1 MSTLPGKFIWFEHV
15 SDDPAKA
22 RAFYEPL
29 FNWHVENMAMGDQTY
44 AMIHNGDQNV
54 GGLTPAE
61 PGEGPQWRAYISVLD
76 VDKTYQAALAAGA
89 KSTMAPTDF
98 GPVGR
103 GAGIVDPTG
112 APVSFWRS
120 TDPDRPDAQ
129 TVAFGDWYW
138 TELWTPDAPT
148 ALAFYEKVV
157 GYAHDTMQM
166 GEGGDYHVVKTGE
179 IPRGGIFQMNEPG
192 TPPMWI
198 PYVHVADCDATA
210 EKATSLGAKVFMPPM
225 DVQGV
230 GRFAAAFDPLG
241 AAFAFITGKP
251 GPM

>member
-29 FNWHVENMAMGDQTY
+29 FNWHVENMAMGDQAY
-44 AMIHNGDQNV
+44 AMIHNGDTGI

-61 PGEGPQWRAYISVLD
+61 PGERPRWRSFISVPD
-76 VDKTYQAALAAGA
+76 VDKAYQAALAAGA
-89 KSTMAPTDF
+89 KSSMAPTDF
-98 GPVGR
+98 DPVGR

-112 APVSFWRS
+112 APVSLWRS
-120 TDPDRPDAQ
+120 NDPDRPDAQ

-138 TELWTPDAPT
+138 NELWTPDAKA
-148 ALAFYEKVV
+148 ALAFYEKVI
-157 GYAHDTMQM
+157 GYTHDTMQM
-166 GEGGDYHVVKTGE
+166 GEGGDYHVVKAGD
-179 IPRGGIFQMNEPG
+179 IPRGGIFQNNEPG
-192 TPPMWI
+192 APPMWM

-210 EKATSLGAKVFMPPM
+210 QKATSLGAKVFMPPM

-241 AAFAFITGKP
+241 AVFAFITGKP